1 MNDLFQATVPAGHIE
16 LESDVGLVG
25 LQTFSQADRWSAVPM
40 QIAQDAS
47 ELVLPIPAA
56 GKRFSAKIA
65 LVNLQNYEVN
75 LSLAAFGSE
84 VSAGAV
90 NRLLKPHAERIASIA
105 DLSGAVPGGS
115 VISIT
120 MDVGLFRIYGVRPAT
135 SGLAQLSGDDF
146 SGLASFALTP
156 AQGRESIFSPI
167 SAQGSMSLVNSENGE
182 NKTRFSMIGA
192 GRKIVG
198 ENEITINARTSLSAS
213 LSELTKATEI
223 GNLVL
228 MSSAQPLTGLQIES
242 SDQGFFIIPGQ
253 VFKSRAVYSSGQLLS
268 RVSGGMVLSKDETIS
283 LSVPLNAL
291 KEDAAIQINGL
302 SPVAA
307 PPVNANRRLL
317 AATEIR
323 LRVWSFCF
331 PQESKCCFSGNR
343 SQVPRYHWNP

>member
-1 MNDLFQATVPAGHIE
+1 VNDLFQATVPAGHIE

-56 GKRFSAKIA
+56 GKRLSPKIA
-65 LVNLQNYEVN
+65 LVNLQDYEVN

-105 DLSGAVPGGS
+105 DLFGAVPGGS

-135 SGLAQLSGDDF
+135 SGLAQLSGADF

-213 LSELTKATEI
+213 LRELTKATEI

-331 PQESKCCFSGNR
+331 PQQSKCCFSGNR